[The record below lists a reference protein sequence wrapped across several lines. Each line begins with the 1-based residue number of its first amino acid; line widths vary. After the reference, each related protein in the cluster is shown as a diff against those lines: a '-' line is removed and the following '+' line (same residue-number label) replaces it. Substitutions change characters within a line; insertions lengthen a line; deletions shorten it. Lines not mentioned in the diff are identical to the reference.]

1 MNENQSCEI
10 KSKLKNKLHFFP
22 IIKYNWY
29 YNI

>member
-10 KSKLKNKLHFFP
+10 KSKLKKELLFFP